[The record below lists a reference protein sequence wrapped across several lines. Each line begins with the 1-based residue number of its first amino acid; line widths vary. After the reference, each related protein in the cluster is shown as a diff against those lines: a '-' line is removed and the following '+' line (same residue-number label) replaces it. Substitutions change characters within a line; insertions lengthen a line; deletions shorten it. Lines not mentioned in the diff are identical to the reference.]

1 MFDKLKNWF
10 GAGANVNAPPTQSR
24 PEPPPP
30 LPPKKSRAPRKPKV
44 VALPPELSAKD
55 KATAAGEPYIAIT
68 KVEIDPNNINNGG
81 FELDWNDKF
90 LANLIRAGYKGKPED
105 TDEVIIDR
113 WFQTVCRN
121 IALEEYEQV
130 QSDPA
135 NRGSDDLRPPVQ
147 KRNLGDGKVE
157 IS

>member
-1 MFDKLKNWF
+1 
-10 GAGANVNAPPTQSR
+10 
-24 PEPPPP
+24 
-30 LPPKKSRAPRKPKV
+30 
-44 VALPPELSAKD
+44 
-55 KATAAGEPYIAIT
+55 
-68 KVEIDPNNINNGG
+68 
-81 FELDWNDKF
+81 